1 MTDLLNTGFELF
13 GYFEKT
19 PDLVCIA
26 DKAGYFKRVNP
37 AVIEKLGYTEKEL
50 FARPIASFIY
60 LDDRDVTHD
69 RRTTLLS
76 GEVLHNFVN
85 RYVKKNGD
93 IIWLEWTSIYFSE
106 KEIVFAIAKDVTE
119 RKKMEME
126 VQEKYKTYK
135 NLATHFKSNLEK
147 DRKYFAYELH
157 EEIAQLAAAVKMDIN
172 WIANNANDLPGKL
185 KDRISNAELLSELLI
200 KKIQRIAFSISPQMV
215 NLFNLNDAMQW
226 LSNEFTI
233 LNNIPC
239 RYESNLDDRSISR
252 EIQIDF
258 FRICQESLNNVTAH
272 ANAKNV
278 IIRIEDFD
286 DQIQLSIT
294 DDGKGFSSCSQNG
307 SSGLA
312 NMKSRAESINSR
324 LTVKSEPGCGTTV
337 TLHIEKSL
345 A

>member
-1 MTDLLNTGFELF
+1 MTDLLNSGFELF

-26 DKAGYFKRVNP
+26 DKAGYFKKINP
-37 AVIEKLGYTEKEL
+37 AVIEKLGYTEEEL

-60 LDDRDVTHD
+60 SDDRDVTHN

-85 RYVKKNGD
+85 RYVKKDGD

-106 KEIVFAIAKDVTE
+106 KEIVFAIAKDITE
-119 RKKMEME
+119 RKKMELE
-126 VQEKYKTYK
+126 VEEKYRTFK
-135 NLATHFKSNLEK
+135 NLASHFKSNIEK

-157 EEIAQLAAAVKMDIN
+157 EEVAQLAAAVKMDIS

-185 KDRISNAELLSELLI
+185 QSRLANAELLSELLI

-215 NLFNLNDAMQW
+215 NLFNLHDAMQW
-226 LSNEFTI
+226 LCSEFTI

-239 RYESNLDDRSISR
+239 HFESNVDDNCIST

-258 FRICQESLNNVTAH
+258 FRICQEALSNVTAH
-272 ANAKNV
+272 ADATNV

-294 DDGKGFSSCSQNG
+294 DNGKGFSPCSQNG

-312 NMKSRAESINSR
+312 NMKSRAESINSK
-324 LTVKSEPGCGTTV
+324 LTVKSEPGCGTAV

-345 A
+345 V